1 MGVNVTAGCLRVGTP
16 LAIPEKEN
24 LKIGVVESIEINKKS
39 VNKAVPKDGSVAVRI
54 GGQQHVMFGRHFDE
68 SNQICSLITRKSI
81 DTLKEFFR
89 DEMTMDDWKLVKAL
103 KAKYKIE

>member
-1 MGVNVTAGCLRVGTP
+1 MT
-16 LAIPEKEN
+16 
-24 LKIGVVESIEINKKS
+24 
-39 VNKAVPKDGSVAVRI
+39 KATPKDGSVAIRV

-68 SNQICSLITRKSI
+68 SNQICSWMTRKSI
-81 DTLKEFFR
+81 DCLKEYFR